1 MLFRSAILKGEL
13 DRIGDLLDFG
23 WKFKKQTASG
33 VTNEVI
39 DEIYESARRAGAT
52 GGKIS
57 GAGGGGFMMYYC
69 PGTSRYAVMDVLES
83 FGGVIHKVQ
92 FSQQGLISWEIK

>member
-1 MLFRSAILKGEL
+1 M
-13 DRIGDLLDFG
+13 DFG

-57 GAGGGGFMMYYC
+57 GAGGGGFMMI
-69 PGTSRYAVMDVLES
+69 YAPNNSKYKVQQVLES
-83 FGGVIHKVQ
+83 FGGQIYHFSFCPTGLRSWKV
-92 FSQQGLISWEIK
+92 